1 MASDLFK
8 QMNNNGFNPNQFIN
22 ELNRLKQQGGDPNQM
37 IQGLLNSGRVT
48 QSQVN
53 AAMSKAQQIMSMLP
67 LGVRR

>member
-1 MASDLFK
+1 MASDLFN
-8 QMNNNGFNPNQFIN
+8 QMNNRGFNPNQFIN

-53 AAMSKAQQIMSMLP
+53 AAMSKAQQITSMLP

>member
-1 MASDLFK
+1 MASDLFN

-48 QSQVN
+48 QAQVN
-53 AAMSKAQQIMSMLP
+53 AAMSKAQQSMSMLP
-67 LGVRR
+67 LGGRR

>member
-1 MASDLFK
+1 MASDLFN

>member
-8 QMNNNGFNPNQFIN
+8 QMNNNGFNPNQFIS

>member
-1 MASDLFK
+1 MASDLFN
-8 QMNNNGFNPNQFIN
+8 QMNNKGFNPNQFIN
-22 ELNRLKQQGGDPNQM
+22 ELNRLKQQGGAPNQM

>member
-1 MASDLFK
+1 MASDLFN

-48 QSQVN
+48 QAQVN

-67 LGVRR
+67 LGGRR

>member
-1 MASDLFK
+1 MTSDLFN
-8 QMNNNGFNPNQFIN
+8 QMNNNRFNPNQFIN

-53 AAMSKAQQIMSMLP
+53 AAMSRAQQIMSMLP